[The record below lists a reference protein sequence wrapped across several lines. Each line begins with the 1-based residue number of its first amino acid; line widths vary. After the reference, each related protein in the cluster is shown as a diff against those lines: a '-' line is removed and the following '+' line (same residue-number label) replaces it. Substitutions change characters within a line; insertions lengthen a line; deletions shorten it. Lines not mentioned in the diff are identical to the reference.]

1 MAADDI
7 HPAPEKIIEPLR
19 LLAEDGEDLAI
30 MSAAIQ
36 DAILRP
42 TDIRWERSAR
52 RLTISLSRFCW
63 ECGGTRV
70 LAAMQFGD
78 VLAVQSRGL
87 PRLPD
92 SPLELLA
99 LDFEPQEAPGGRVT
113 LMFAGGGDLRL
124 EVECLDAVL
133 ADLSDRWPARA
144 APSHPE
150 DVAAAGEDA

>member
-1 MAADDI
+1 MADDA
-7 HPAPEKIIEPLR
+7 HPAPEKFIEPLR
-19 LLAEDGEDLAI
+19 LLAEDAEDLAI
-30 MSAAIQ
+30 MSAALQ
-36 DAILRP
+36 DAVLRP
-42 TDIRWERSAR
+42 SDIRWERGAR
-52 RLTISLSRFCW
+52 RLTVALSRFCW

-78 VLAVQSRGL
+78 VLTVQSRGL

-99 LDFEPQEAPGGRVT
+99 LDFEPLEAPGGRVT
-113 LMFAGGGDLRL
+113 LMFAGGGDLRV

-150 DVAAAGEDA
+150 DVAAEE